1 MFTAG
6 PALIILQNPNDHPL
20 PFGLLPLECKLPNRK
35 ASTALL
41 TQSDTLV
48 LVSSPWE
55 GLHAETEGHFRQQ
68 E

>member
-1 MFTAG
+1 MFNAG

-20 PFGLLPLECKLPNRK
+20 PFGLLALECKLPNRK

-48 LVSSPWE
+48 LVSSPRE
-55 GLHAETEGHFRQQ
+55 GLHAEIEGHFRQQ